1 MHALAL
7 VVAVVLG
14 AEAQPSRK
22 ECSCGYCQHTPS
34 ARIAALHTTQ
44 SFVVRSGSRSVDALA
59 LAQHAETMR
68 KSLAGLWL
76 GESKDSSGWTP
87 RCEIV
92 VHANRQSYLKATGAA
107 GAATSGST
115 LVRFDQG
122 KVVSRR
128 IDLLADRAGRPF
140 ETIAHELVH
149 AIFAERFPKAAPPRW
164 AEEGAALLADTQ
176 TKRSAHERDFKQ
188 ALRSGTAFRVAD
200 LVRMNDYP
208 PPTRFA
214 AFYGQSLVLVD
225 FLTQLGEPGDFVRF
239 VDRAIESGH
248 DKALEDVYQIS
259 SASQLERL
267 WKERAVDVVLAAN

>member
-7 VVAVVLG
+7 IVAVVLG
-14 AEAQPSRK
+14 AESQPSRK
-22 ECSCGYCQHTPS
+22 ECSCGYCQQTPPT
-34 ARIAALHTTQ
+34 RAATIHTTQ
-44 SFVVRSGSRSVDALA
+44 SFVVRSCTRGVDATA

-76 GESKDSSGWTP
+76 GEMKDGSGWSP

-107 GAATSGST
+107 GAETSGST

-128 IDLLADRAGRPF
+128 IDLLADRAGRPI
-140 ETIAHELVH
+140 ETLAHELVH
-149 AIFAERFPKAAPPRW
+149 AIFAERFPRAAPPRW

-188 ALRSGTAFRVAD
+188 ALRSGTAFRVDD

-208 PPTRFA
+208 PPTRFP
-214 AFYGQSLVLVD
+214 AFYGQSLVLVN
-225 FLTQLGEPGDFVRF
+225 FLTQLGEPVDFVRF
-239 VDRAIESGH
+239 VERAIESGH
-248 DKALEDVYQIS
+248 DEALKDVYHIS
-259 SASQLERL
+259 SAVQLEQL
-267 WKERAVDVVLAAN
+267 WKEKAVNALLAAN